1 MDYWISL
8 TLNGVSFGMILFLIS
23 SGLTLTL
30 GTMRRL
36 NLTHGSFFMVGAYVA
51 YQLQASGIDIFISW
65 MAAAGAVAIL
75 GVAVFYL
82 LTLVGENELRQV
94 LLTFGLLFIIADI
107 ALVLF
112 GGAPLILAKP
122 AILEGTTD
130 LGFVRYPSFKILLI
144 FVGIAMAV
152 GIWYFQQ
159 RTRAG
164 MKLRAVVDDVEM
176 AQAVGI
182 NPRRLALVTFA
193 GGAALAGLSGAL
205 GGAVLGTFPGV
216 DLEML
221 LFALVV
227 VIVGGLGS
235 VAGAFVGSLLI
246 GLINNYVIALV
257 PQLAF
262 FSMFI
267 VMLLV
272 LMLRPNGI
280 LSRRAS

>member
-1 MDYWISL
+1 
-8 TLNGVSFGMILFLIS
+8 
-23 SGLTLTL
+23 
-30 GTMRRL
+30 
-36 NLTHGSFFMVGAYVA
+36 
-51 YQLQASGIDIFISW
+51 
-65 MAAAGAVAIL
+65 
-75 GVAVFYL
+75 
-82 LTLVGENELRQV
+82 
-94 LLTFGLLFIIADI
+94 
-107 ALVLF
+107 
-112 GGAPLILAKP
+112 
-122 AILEGTTD
+122 
-130 LGFVRYPSFKILLI
+130 LI

-280 LSRRAS
+280 LSMRAS